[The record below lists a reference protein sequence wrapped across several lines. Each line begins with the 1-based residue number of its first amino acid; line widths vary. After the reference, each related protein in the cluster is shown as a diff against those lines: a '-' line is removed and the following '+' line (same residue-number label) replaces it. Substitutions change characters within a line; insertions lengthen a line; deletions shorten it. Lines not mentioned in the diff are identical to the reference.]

1 MFRKRFAF
9 KDCSSN
15 SDETLEQN
23 QNISKNFE
31 EKVSQTESEY
41 PNKEFEFE
49 NLMTENE
56 MLKVAEEIEMMEK
69 TKTSINFKF
78 NLIISDLK
86 NFTKLLS
93 ELKQRQYRFKIIRH
107 TNKKYAFFKKLFKG
121 LKKN

>member
-1 MFRKRFAF
+1 MKINIAT
-9 KDCSSN
+9 KLN
-15 SDETLEQN
+15 SQYHNQNPDHGQN
-23 QNISKNFE
+23 QINISS
-31 EKVSQTESEY
+31 V
-41 PNKEFEFE
+41 
-49 NLMTENE
+49 
-56 MLKVAEEIEMMEK
+56 EMMEK